1 MELKHSSSF
10 IPYKARKDEKYMN
23 ETQLEH
29 FREIL
34 VNWKKA
40 ITEHNFEAKGHLQ
53 SDTSQLSDL
62 NDRASQEE
70 EFSLTLR
77 SQDRERKLVYK
88 INAALERISRDDFGF
103 CEKCDVEIG
112 IKRLEA
118 RPTAE
123 LCIDCKEIEEKK
135 EKTLL

>member
-1 MELKHSSSF
+1 MELKHSDSF
-10 IPYKARKDEKYMN
+10 TPYKAGKDEEYMN
-23 ETQLEH
+23 DAQLAH

-34 VNWKKA
+34 LDWKRA
-40 ITEHNFEAKGHLQ
+40 ITENNSEAKGHLQ
-53 SDTSQLSDL
+53 ASTVHLSDL

-88 INAALERISRDDFGF
+88 IDAALERISRDDFGF
-103 CEKCDVEIG
+103 CEKCGVEIG

-123 LCIDCKEIEEKK
+123 LCIDCKELQEKK